1 MKVDF
6 ENGQLFKTHN
16 KSSCFLLVLG
26 HGPKK
31 IMVSYAI
38 IDNPSSTRGGMI
50 PLNCPSF
57 FALLIKST
65 SISTTMLNK
74 QPYMWPYTIRISTFA
89 INEVVAKIGH
99 DHSTECAAPG
109 QLPKWWTTSSS
120 HSGTVGIV
128 CIFLL
133 TYSIFGACLV
143 GILVELP
150 KKNCAW
156 RFCLAFWCFFLARQT
171 W

>member
-16 KSSCFLLVLG
+16 ESSCFLLVLG

-50 PLNCPSF
+50 PLNRPSF

-89 INEVVAKIGH
+89 INEVVAKIGR
-99 DHSTECAAPG
+99 DHSTECTAPG
-109 QLPKWWTTSSS
+109 QLPK
-120 HSGTVGIV
+120 
-128 CIFLL
+128 
-133 TYSIFGACLV
+133 
-143 GILVELP
+143 
-150 KKNCAW
+150 
-156 RFCLAFWCFFLARQT
+156 
-171 W
+171 